1 MKKPDAHRLLD
12 PKIGEKIPRDLAPIN
27 LECCSLE
34 ARNYFQKFLE
44 HLELEIEGLDHLLQ
58 EWMGLA
64 VLGVCQGFSERNL
77 DPELPEHQ
85 EVFFLVIEDVK
96 GVFHKISPKAP
107 EDEISSL
114 KRQVFDFGTQ
124 WVYYL
129 DWKLYMSTELY

>member
-1 MKKPDAHRLLD
+1 
-12 PKIGEKIPRDLAPIN
+12 
-27 LECCSLE
+27 
-34 ARNYFQKFLE
+34 
-44 HLELEIEGLDHLLQ
+44 
-58 EWMGLA
+58 

-85 EVFFLVIEDVK
+85 EVFFLVIEDIK

-114 KRQVFDFGTQ
+114 NGQVFDFGTQ

-129 DWKLYMSTELY
+129 DWKLYMSKELY